1 MGVASPDE
9 MAGTFIERFN
19 ARDGDGLLALYA
31 PEAVFTFDGV
41 TFARGLDEI
50 KVALAG
56 VLASSMTLRGKYV
69 GAPLVAGDVAMC
81 SLRWEMLNAEGWI
94 DQDGISTEV
103 LKRGSD
109 GLWRFAIDDATGAS
123 RERD

>member
-1 MGVASPDE
+1 MGVVSPEE
-9 MAGTFIERFN
+9 MAGVFIERFN
-19 ARDGDGLLALYA
+19 ARDGAGLLALYA

-41 TFARGLDEI
+41 AFARGFDEI
-50 KVALAG
+50 KVALDGFLGSPMKLRGSYVG
-56 VLASSMTLRGKYV
+56 VLT
-69 GAPLVAGDVAMC
+69 AGDVAMC

-94 DQDGISTEV
+94 DQDGISVEV
-103 LKRGSD
+103 LKRGGD

>member
-41 TFARGLDEI
+41 TFARGLEEI

>member
-1 MGVASPDE
+1 MGVASPQE

-19 ARDGDGLLALYA
+19 ARDGAGLLALYA
-31 PEAVFTFDGV
+31 SEAVFTFDGV
-41 TFARGLDEI
+41 TFARGADEI
-50 KVALAG
+50 KAALDEFL
-56 VLASSMTLRGKYV
+56 VSPMTLRGTYV
-69 GAPLVAGDVAMC
+69 SVLTAGDVAMC

-103 LKRGSD
+103 LKRGAD
-109 GLWRFAIDDATGAS
+109 GLWRFAIDDATAAS

>member
-50 KVALAG
+50 KAALAG
-56 VLASSMTLRGKYV
+56 VLAFSMTLRGKYV

>member
-1 MGVASPDE
+1 MGVASPE
-9 MAGTFIERFN
+9 LMAETFIERFN

-31 PEAVFTFDGV
+31 PEAMFTFDGV

-50 KVALAG
+50 KAALAG

>member
-1 MGVASPDE
+1 MGVASPQE

-19 ARDGDGLLALYA
+19 ARDGAGLLALYA

-41 TFARGLDEI
+41 TFARGADEI
-50 KVALAG
+50 KAALDEF
-56 VLASSMTLRGKYV
+56 LASPKTLRGTYV
-69 GAPLVAGDVAMC
+69 SVLTAGDVAMC

-103 LKRGSD
+103 LKRGAD

-123 RERD
+123 REQD

>member
-1 MGVASPDE
+1 MGVASPEE

-19 ARDGDGLLALYA
+19 ARDGAGMLALYA
-31 PEAVFTFDGV
+31 AEAVFTFDGV

-50 KVALAG
+50 KAALDG
-56 VLASSMTLRGKYV
+56 FLVSPMTLRGTYV
-69 GAPLVAGDVAMC
+69 SVLTAGEVAMC